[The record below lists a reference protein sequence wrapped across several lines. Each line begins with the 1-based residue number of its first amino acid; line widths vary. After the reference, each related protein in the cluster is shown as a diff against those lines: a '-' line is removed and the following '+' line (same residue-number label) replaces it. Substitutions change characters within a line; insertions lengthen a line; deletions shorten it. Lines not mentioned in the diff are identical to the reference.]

1 MPDFESNFSAKGE
14 RHLAAILA
22 ADIVGFSRR
31 MERDELGTLGHL
43 RDLRHNL
50 IQPKVVENRG
60 RIFKA
65 MGDGFLAEFRSA
77 LDAVHCAVDIQ
88 RLMAAR
94 NLDLPEDEQLH
105 LRIGVNLGDVF
116 SEGEDVF
123 GDGVNVAVR
132 LESIAPP
139 GGIYVSRA
147 ACDPIRER
155 LAFDFE
161 DLGEHQV
168 KNIARPIQVFG
179 VLIEGMNSP
188 SPASANVTNALPMTP
203 PPAKSKP
210 TSLLLGALAI
220 VAIVAAVALI
230 ALHVIATPPRA
241 AAKAEREPDSGAAAQ
256 QSTSPSAKCNASD
269 EQIIQPVKLLY
280 HAVNAKDIDLYA
292 AQWSDDAVYVDAA
305 TGKTRPKAEKIANRR
320 GQFDSWQ
327 SVNLTMDHVMVIE
340 RSGEHALVKVTYSMT
355 IKPVGKAAFSQNSV
369 NEYYDTVCVGDG
381 RWLIQRNVDESR

>member
-1 MPDFESNFSAKGE
+1 MAELQSNFSAKSE

-31 MERDELGTLGHL
+31 MEHDEIGTLNRL
-43 RDLRHNL
+43 RDIRHNL
-50 IQPKVVENRG
+50 IEPKVAEHRG
-60 RIFKA
+60 RIFKV

-77 LDAVHCAVDIQ
+77 LDAVLCAVDIQ
-88 RLMAAR
+88 RLMVAR
-94 NLDLPEDEQLH
+94 NLDLPDDDRLQ
-105 LRIGVNLGDVF
+105 LRIGVNLGDVI

-161 DLGEHQV
+161 DLGEHSV

-179 VLIEGMNSP
+179 VRIEGVGAP
-188 SPASANVTNALPMTP
+188 YAKQAETDTAPATV
-203 PPAKSKP
+203 PARRKRIG
-210 TSLLLGALAI
+210 LLLVAL
-220 VAIVAAVALI
+220 VASVTIAVAALI
-230 ALHVIATPPRA
+230 ASHMTALSPRGAETAQTVPDRVAVIA
-241 AAKAEREPDSGAAAQ
+241 Q
-256 QSTSPSAKCNASD
+256 QNVSPAIKCGGSD
-269 EQIIQPVKLLY
+269 EQIIRPLKLLY
-280 HAVNAKDIDLYA
+280 QAVNARNIDLYA

-320 GQFDSWQ
+320 SQFASWE
-327 SVNLTMDHVMVIE
+327 SVSLTMDRVMVIE
-340 RSGEHALVKVTYSMT
+340 HSEEHALVKVIYSMT
-355 IKPVGKAAFSQNSV
+355 VKPVGKVAFNQTAIT
-369 NEYYDTVCVGDG
+369 EYYDTICGSDG
-381 RWLIQRNVDESR
+381 RWVIKRNVDESR

>member
-1 MPDFESNFSAKGE
+1 MSDLGSNLPAKGE

-31 MERDELGTLGHL
+31 MEHDEIGTLSRL

-50 IQPKVVENRG
+50 IQPKIAENRG

-65 MGDGFLAEFRSA
+65 MGDGFLAEFLSA

-94 NLDLPEDEQLH
+94 NLDLPEGERLF

-139 GGIYVSRA
+139 GGIYASRA

-161 DLGEHQV
+161 DLGEHRV
-168 KNIARPIQVFG
+168 KNIVRPIQVFG
-179 VLIEGMNSP
+179 VLIEGMNAQY
-188 SPASANVTNALPMTP
+188 PAQANANNVSSVKP
-203 PPAKSKP
+203 PPTKTRR
-210 TSLLLGALAI
+210 TSLFLGPLAAGVI
-220 VAIVAAVALI
+220 VAVVALI
-230 ALHVIATPPRA
+230 ALHLIAMPRLS
-241 AAKAEREPDSGAAAQ
+241 AAKVETEAGSPGAAQ
-256 QSTSPSAKCNASD
+256 QNAPLPAKCNISD
-269 EQIIQPVKLLY
+269 EWIIQPVKLLY
-280 HAVNAKDIDLYA
+280 QSINAKDIDLYA

-305 TGKTRPKAEKIANRR
+305 TGKTRPKAEKIASRR
-320 GQFDSWQ
+320 GQFASWQ
-327 SVNLTMDHVMVIE
+327 SVSLTMDHVMVIE
-340 RSGEHALVKVTYSMT
+340 RSGDHALVKVTYSMNVR
-355 IKPVGKAAFSQNSV
+355 PVGKAASSQNSV
-369 NEYYDTVCVGDG
+369 NEYYDTVCASGG